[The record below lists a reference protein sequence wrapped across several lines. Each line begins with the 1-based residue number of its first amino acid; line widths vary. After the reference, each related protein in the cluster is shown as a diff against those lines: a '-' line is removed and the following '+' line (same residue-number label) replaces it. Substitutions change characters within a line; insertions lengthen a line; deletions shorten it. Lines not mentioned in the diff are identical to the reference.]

1 LVAQRFLVEE
11 TVMSRHAGWSACALA
26 VAIAATSAS
35 RSGAGQQLDFQIP
48 YGAGQNVA
56 PVFEGWER
64 NADGSFNMVFGYMNR
79 NYDERP
85 EIPIGPNN
93 SFSPEP
99 VDRGQPTHF
108 YPRRQQF
115 MFKVR
120 VPANF
125 GKQQLIWTL
134 TRGEKTE
141 RAVGK
146 LDLEWEISQV
156 VYSQNRRGLGSDAT
170 VAEPNKP
177 PTVGVD
183 GAAQRT
189 ATVGIPVTLT
199 VNASDDGVPKP
210 PKDEGR
216 GRGDGRGRGGP
227 PPLVTVRQSGPTQ
240 QQIVQPSREG
250 LAVTWTQWR
259 GPGRLTFTPART
271 VVKDGKA
278 STEVTFSQPGTYV
291 IRAYAD
297 DGIVFE
303 PADVTV
309 TVAGAS
315 GGSGRN

>member
-1 LVAQRFLVEE
+1 
-11 TVMSRHAGWSACALA
+11 MSTYARWGACALA
-26 VAIAATSAS
+26 VAIAVTMPS
-35 RSGAGQQLDFQIP
+35 RSGAQQLDFQIP

-64 NADGSFNMVFGYMNR
+64 NADGTFNMVYGYMNR
-79 NYDERP
+79 NYEEQP

-99 VDRGQPTHF
+99 ADRGQPTHF

-125 GKQQLIWTL
+125 GTQQLVWTL
-134 TRGEKTE
+134 TRGGKTE
-141 RAVGK
+141 KAVGK

-156 VYSQNRRGLGSDAT
+156 VYSQNRRGLGSDST

-177 PTVGVD
+177 PTIGID
-183 GAAQRT
+183 GALQRT
-189 ATVGIPVTLT
+189 ATVGTPLTLT
-199 VNASDDGVPKP
+199 VKASDDGVPKLP
-210 PKDEGR
+210 PAAAGR

-250 LAVTWTQWR
+250 LAVTWTHWR
-259 GPGRLTFTPART
+259 GPGRLTFTPMRA
-271 VVKDGKA
+271 VVKDGTA
-278 STEVTFSQPGTYV
+278 STEVTFSNPGTYV

-309 TVAGAS
+309 TVSGAPSRS
-315 GGSGRN
+315 GQN